1 MTPTPC
7 TLDDLASLTDRETQ
21 CWIREVQ
28 TSTLAILLKAEQAP
42 FAENL
47 FRNLS
52 EKVAEFLRA
61 DVAAMAAPSLQEVE
75 AAKSTLFMAVQLAI
89 TKLEEEIATERPRF
103 EEALSAAQAG
113 DAVSM
118 FSVAEFY
125 NMGIG
130 TRQDPEQARHW
141 YDLAAKAGFPG
152 IGGNTRKSIL
162 ARFADWVRNLRT
174 SPRLEQTDAKPTE
187 LLIRHE
193 KFDDGY
199 SELLVRIGPG
209 GELVLDGCD
218 AGEDVRQHF
227 GDWDYEYW
235 LTIPA
240 ESKDTLLLHLVKER
254 FSSVHDMQEW
264 LEKREI
270 PGKFTSY

>member
-1 MTPTPC
+1 MAL
-7 TLDDLASLTDRETQ
+7 TLEDLARLTDRETQ
-21 CWIREVQ
+21 FWIRNVQ
-28 TSTLAILLKAEQAP
+28 VSTLAILLKAEQAP
-42 FAENL
+42 FADKL
-47 FRNLS
+47 YRNLS

-61 DVAAMAAPSLQEVE
+61 DVTAMAAPSLQEIE
-75 AAKSTLFMAVQLAI
+75 AAKSALFMAVQLAM
-89 TKLEEEIATERPRF
+89 TQVEEEIAAERPRF
-103 EEALSAAQAG
+103 EQTLRTAQAG
-113 DAVSM
+113 DAVAM

-130 TRQDPEQARHW
+130 IRQDREQASHW
-141 YDLAAKAGFPG
+141 YDQAAKAGFPG
-152 IGGNTRKSIL
+152 IGGSTRKGIL
-162 ARFADWVRNLRT
+162 TRFADWVRNLRT
-174 SPRLEQTDAKPTE
+174 SPRLEQTGAKPTE

-199 SELLVRIGPG
+199 RELLVRIDSDGD
-209 GELVLDGCD
+209 LVLDGCD
-218 AGEDVRQHF
+218 AGELARETF

-235 LTIPA
+235 LTVPA
-240 ESKDTLLLHLVKER
+240 EWKDTLLLHLVKER